1 MLIALYCGCI
11 LHSLLY
17 KVRSALL
24 DYTEVN
30 YLKNVFGC
38 VVRKFR
44 FATLDNIVCDLVF
57 SRSNLA
63 YLLLPLML
71 LSRSQKK

>member
-24 DYTEVN
+24 DCTEVN
-30 YLKNVFGC
+30 YLKNV
-38 VVRKFR
+38 
-44 FATLDNIVCDLVF
+44 
-57 SRSNLA
+57 
-63 YLLLPLML
+63 
-71 LSRSQKK
+71 